1 MMKFTIE
8 RKSSLERFE
17 AQNLAQCYIEILIMY
32 ISSKYF
38 KSGVSLSLMIELQL
52 FKCFVA

>member
-17 AQNLAQCYIEILIMY
+17 AQNLAQCYIEILICTY
-32 ISSKYF
+32 PANTLK
-38 KSGVSLSLMIELQL
+38 
-52 FKCFVA
+52 VAFHFC

>member
-17 AQNLAQCYIEILIMY
+17 AQNLAQCYY
-32 ISSKYF
+32 ICIYPANTLK
-38 KSGVSLSLMIELQL
+38 
-52 FKCFVA
+52 VAFHFH